1 MDYIQE
7 EDLNTPPRP
16 TNATLNTEGLDTE
29 RMDTNVDPI
38 EEIEFNIQELTSRGV
53 TQLEDR
59 TELLITSPQ
68 EMEVMPE
75 DINNH
80 LIGKSSRTTKMLN

>member
-1 MDYIQE
+1 
-7 EDLNTPPRP
+7 
-16 TNATLNTEGLDTE
+16 
-29 RMDTNVDPI
+29 MDTNVDPI